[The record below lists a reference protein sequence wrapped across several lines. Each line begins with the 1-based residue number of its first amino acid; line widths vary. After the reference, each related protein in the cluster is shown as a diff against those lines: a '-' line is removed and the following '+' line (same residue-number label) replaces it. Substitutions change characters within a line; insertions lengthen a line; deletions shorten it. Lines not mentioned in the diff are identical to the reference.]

1 MIIPYWIYRV
11 FSLVSPQMS
20 QVLPRKHW
28 ERVSV
33 RENNEPLVV
42 CDGFKLRMT
51 VAQKIER
58 VKEQLPEGL
67 YLKLL
72 DGYRSLERQQKIWE
86 RKWNTVQSENPDW
99 SDDQINREVG
109 LVVARPAGIT
119 NHVCGGAVD
128 VCLVNAQGEMLDFGT
143 EYGPADELGRSKCPM
158 FAKTLTQTQIKNRSI
173 LRKAMEQQGFVWYP
187 GEWWHYCY
195 GDRMWA
201 VYTGRTA
208 CMYGP
213 VSEYEK

>member
-1 MIIPYWIYRV
+1 MIIPYWVYRV
-11 FSLVSPQMS
+11 VAIPYRQINR
-20 QVLPRKHW
+20 VLPRIHW

-33 RENNEPLVV
+33 QENNEPLVEYK
-42 CDGFKLRMT
+42 GFKIRSI
-51 VAQKIER
+51 VVQKIER
-58 VKEQLPEGL
+58 VKQRLPEGI

-72 DGYRSLERQQKIWE
+72 DGYRSLDRQQQAWE
-86 RKWNTVQSENPDW
+86 RKWNVVKSENPDW
-99 SDDQINREVG
+99 SDEQIDQEVG
-109 LVVARPAGIT
+109 LVVARPNGVT

-143 EYGPADELGRSKCPM
+143 GYGPADELGRSKCPM
-158 FAKTLTQTQIKNRSI
+158 FAKTLTQTQIKNRAL
-173 LRKAMEQQGFVWYP
+173 LRRAMEQQGFVWYP

-201 VYTGRTA
+201 VYTGRTE